1 MGGSA
6 SRPSCFD
13 ERSPCM
19 LEQTSLCVIDVSQK
33 ADPQSKF
40 PGQSKI
46 VPWLVCMDSNGDN
59 QPTCDKSANVDT
71 AAVSACLKT
80 DVGALV
86 NQEIEEGAKTR
97 GTPTV
102 YVNGKNTK
110 TNYQAIRNAICNID
124 ETLKGCSAPMPDW
137 AEWEPEQFSR
147 NPTVVV

>member
-1 MGGSA
+1 MGSA
-6 SRPSCFD
+6 SQPECFD

-33 ADPQSKF
+33 GDPKSKF

-46 VPWLVCMDSNGDN
+46 VPWLVCMDTNGDK

-80 DVGALV
+80 DVAALV
-86 NQEIEEGAKTR
+86 KQEIKDGANIR

-110 TNYQAIRNAICNID
+110 TNYRAIHDAICQID
-124 ETLKGCSAPMPDW
+124 KTLKGCSAAMPDW
-137 AEWEPEQFSR
+137 AEWEPEQFSKK
-147 NPTVVV
+147 PTLIV